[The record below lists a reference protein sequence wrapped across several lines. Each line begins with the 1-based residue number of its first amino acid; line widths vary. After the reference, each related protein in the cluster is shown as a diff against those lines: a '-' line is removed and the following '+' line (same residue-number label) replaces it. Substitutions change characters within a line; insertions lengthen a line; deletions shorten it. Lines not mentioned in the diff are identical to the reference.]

1 MSCFLLLLP
10 CPSWEDAPTPRG
22 VPPSGCSSQGAT
34 ASAAPAVSLGQTVRG
49 FLGRYGQCL
58 IRKLPCALRYDQY
71 KSRLIGCLRQPPR
84 VRGKPAASCCWR
96 GARGA
101 RLVPAASVRPAPAS
115 PPPHGAGPAPLF
127 GDSKGNLSCI
137 PHSRCSPAVS
147 RLTYVRL
154 VTATARPCV
163 RWNDEGSRWMTWAA
177 ARRDALQVQTILDKG
192 LEQNSDL
199 NCTNATNCTPDY
211 SYLQFLRL
219 LVKKTEADIGL
230 YCISYCMT

>member
-1 MSCFLLLLP
+1 MVSIRAALSVVSGSLRGFGESLLP
-10 CPSWEDAPTPRG
+10 
-22 VPPSGCSSQGAT
+22 
-34 ASAAPAVSLGQTVRG
+34 
-49 FLGRYGQCL
+49 
-58 IRKLPCALRYDQY
+58 
-71 KSRLIGCLRQPPR
+71 
-84 VRGKPAASCCWR
+84 PAA
-96 GARGA
+96 GAGREVPGWCRLRPSDLPRPA
-101 RLVPAASVRPAPAS
+101 RRPTGLVP
-115 PPPHGAGPAPLF
+115 LLFF
-127 GDSKGNLSCI
+127 GDSKGNVSCI

-154 VTATARPCV
+154 VTATARPCA

-230 YCISYCMT
+230 YCISYCMM